1 MHAKL
6 FLTTSFAAS
15 VLAAPL
21 PATPIESP
29 VEDVE
34 PLMVRDARPS
44 AVISPIPDNM
54 KREILERLDAMAQIK
69 PAGTNEKREHIE
81 GAANTN
87 DKREPEPVG
96 TAGAASTNEKRQKP
110 A

>member
-1 MHAKL
+1 MPWPK
-6 FLTTSFAAS
+6 SS
-15 VLAAPL
+15 VDDPN
-21 PATPIESP
+21 PIDKRDP
-29 VEDVE
+29 E
-34 PLMVRDARPS
+34 P
-44 AVISPIPDNM
+44 NQ
-54 KREILERLDAMAQIK
+54 ILGA
-69 PAGTNEKREHIE
+69 AGTNEKREHIE